1 MITVAL
7 FVLPLLGAAIGLLF
21 TRFPRLRPWQ
31 WVPDV
36 VGSGITALLAL
47 ALLAGAGREETLV
60 GAWFPVSVLGEL
72 MLIRPDALAAGIL
85 FALAIAQLAGA
96 LTRRTASW
104 QRMMAAAT
112 FGVLGLAATANSVI
126 GLLAGMG
133 LADLLTITRRFMR
146 GEDARRVAGN
156 GLVLLLSTS
165 FAVMAIAAVAA
176 TATSLYFPLTQF
188 GARQVGFLGV
198 AVALRHGLLIFHEEN
213 PTARDPG
220 RFDSDVWAT
229 LAPALAG
236 LILILRLPAL
246 GAPPLP
252 DWVLAAAL
260 VAGLLQLARAAA
272 DPRPARATPRAMGGI
287 LALGVAGAAV
297 WQPAPLAAA
306 IIAFALGSALLRR
319 DYGPLLGS
327 PLLRPVAI
335 AGVVAGALLLIGAPL
350 TVGFVA
356 RAGAVDTL
364 MARVGGL
371 GAALIGLA
379 WALAH
384 ALIVIYALRIISSA
398 VLESAPARMDAPLR
412 LRSGQGWSLA
422 ATALL
427 LIAAF
432 AASAAPALFAGT
444 AADAFGTA
452 GAAGWLTW
460 ALGIALGAAT
470 WFFRSRLPAR
480 VRALEPALDT
490 PLSLQPVIGP
500 LVGAATRLSRPL
512 AGLFIALESD
522 GALLWTVAIA
532 LIIILIGR
540 NPGP

>member
-31 WVPDV
+31 WVPDLI
-36 VGSGITALLAL
+36 GSAITALLAL

-72 MLIRPDALAAGIL
+72 MIIRPDALAAGIL
-85 FALAIAQLAGA
+85 FALAVAQLSGA
-96 LTRRTASW
+96 LTRRAASW
-104 QRMMAAAT
+104 QRVMAAAT
-112 FGVLGLAATANSVI
+112 FGVLGLAASAYNVI
-126 GLLAGMG
+126 GLLAGLG
-133 LADLLTITRRFMR
+133 LVDLFTIARRFMR
-146 GEDARRVAGN
+146 GEDARRVAGD

-165 FAVMAIAAVAA
+165 FAVMALAAVAA

-198 AVALRHGLLIFHEEN
+198 AVALRHGLSVFHEEN
-213 PTARDPG
+213 PAARDPG

-252 DWVLAAAL
+252 DWVLALAL
-260 VAGLLQLARAAA
+260 AAGLIQLARAAA
-272 DPRPARATPRAMGGI
+272 DPRPARAAPRAMGGI
-287 LALGVAGAAV
+287 LALGVLSAAF

-327 PLLRPVAI
+327 PLLRGVAA
-335 AGVVAGALLLIGAPL
+335 AGVVTGALLLVGAPL
-350 TVGFVA
+350 TVGFA
-356 RAGAVDTL
+356 AQAGAVDAL
-364 MARVGGL
+364 MARVSGI
-371 GAALIGLA
+371 GAVLVGLA

-384 ALIVIYALRIISSA
+384 ALIVIYALRIISNA
-398 VLESAPARMDAPLR
+398 APEYAAARIDAR
-412 LRSGQGWSLA
+412 WALA

-427 LIAAF
+427 LVAAL
-432 AASAAPALFAGT
+432 AASLAPALFAGT
-444 AADAFGTA
+444 APDAFGAA

-460 ALGIALGAAT
+460 AFGIALGSVT

-522 GALLWTVAIA
+522 GALLWTVTIA

>member
-31 WVPDV
+31 WVPDLI
-36 VGSGITALLAL
+36 GSGAAALLAL
-47 ALLAGAGREETLV
+47 ALLAGAGREETLF

-85 FALAIAQLAGA
+85 FALAIAQVSGA
-96 LTRRTASW
+96 LTRRAASW
-104 QRMMAAAT
+104 QRVMAAAT
-112 FGVLGLAATANSVI
+112 FGVLGLAASAYNVI
-126 GLLAGMG
+126 GLLAGLG
-133 LADLLTITRRFMR
+133 LADLFTIARRFMR
-146 GEDARRVAGN
+146 GEDARRVAGD

-188 GARQVGFLGV
+188 GARQVGFFGV
-198 AVALRHGLLIFHEEN
+198 AVALRHGLSVFHEEN
-213 PTARDPG
+213 PAARDPG

-252 DWVLAAAL
+252 DWVLALAL
-260 VAGLLQLARAAA
+260 AAGLIQLARAAM
-272 DPRPARATPRAMGGI
+272 DPQPARAAPRAMSGV
-287 LALGVAGAAV
+287 LALGVLSAAV

-327 PLLRPVAI
+327 PLPRGVAA
-335 AGVVAGALLLIGAPL
+335 AGVVSGALLLVGAPL
-350 TVGFVA
+350 TVGFAA
-356 RAGAVDTL
+356 RAGAVDAL
-364 MARVGGL
+364 MARVSGL
-371 GAALIGLA
+371 GAGLIGLA

-384 ALIVIYALRIISSA
+384 ALIVIYALRIITRAAPEAA
-398 VLESAPARMDAPLR
+398 VARIDPPLR
-412 LRSGQGWSLA
+412 LRSGQGWPLA

-427 LIAAF
+427 LIAAL
-432 AASAAPALFAGT
+432 AVSLAPALFAGT
-444 AADAFGTA
+444 TADAFGVA

-470 WFFRSRLPAR
+470 WVFRARLPAR
-480 VRALEPALDT
+480 LRALEPALDT
-490 PLSLQPVIGP
+490 PLSLQPIIGP
-500 LVGAATRLSRPL
+500 LIGAATRLSRPL

-522 GALLWTVAIA
+522 GALLWTVTIA
-532 LIIILIGR
+532 LVIILIGR

>member
-1 MITVAL
+1 MVAL
-7 FVLPLLGAAIGLLF
+7 FVLPLVGAAIGLLF

-36 VGSGITALLAL
+36 IGSGITALLAL
-47 ALLAGAGREETLV
+47 IVLAGAGREETLF

-85 FALAIAQLAGA
+85 FALAVAQLAGA
-96 LTRRTASW
+96 LTRRAASW
-104 QRMMAAAT
+104 QRVMAAAT
-112 FGVLGLAATANSVI
+112 FGALGLAASAYNVI
-126 GLLAGMG
+126 GLLAGIG
-133 LADLLTITRRFMR
+133 LADLFATARRFMR

-156 GLVLLLSTS
+156 GLLLLLSTT
-165 FAVMAIAAVAA
+165 FAVMAVAAVAA

-188 GARQVGFLGV
+188 GSRQVGFLGV
-198 AVALRHGLLIFHEEN
+198 AVALRHGLSIFHEEN

-229 LAPALAG
+229 LAPAVAG

-252 DWVLAAAL
+252 DWVLAVAL
-260 VAGLLQLARAAA
+260 AAGLIQLARAAM
-272 DPRPARATPRAMGGI
+272 DPHPARSAPRAMGGI
-287 LALGVAGAAV
+287 LALGVVGAAAS
-297 WQPAPLAAA
+297 QPAPLAAA

-319 DYGPLLGS
+319 DYGPLHRS
-327 PLLRPVAI
+327 PLLRGVAL
-335 AGVVAGALLLIGAPL
+335 AGVIAGALLLVGPPL

-356 RAGAVDTL
+356 RAGAVDGL
-364 MARVGGL
+364 MARVAGL
-371 GAALIGLA
+371 GALMIGLA

-384 ALIVIYALRIISSA
+384 ALITLYALRIVSRASPEA
-398 VLESAPARMDAPLR
+398 AASRLDPPLR
-412 LRSGQGWSLA
+412 LRSGHGWALG
-422 ATALL
+422 ATLLL
-427 LIAAF
+427 LIAALV
-432 AASAAPALFAGT
+432 ASVAPALFGGSLAVAF
-444 AADAFGTA
+444 AATGV
-452 GAAGWLTW
+452 AGWLTW
-460 ALGIALGAAT
+460 TAGIALGATVWA
-470 WFFRSRLPAR
+470 FRSRLPAR
-480 VRALEPALDT
+480 LRALEPALDA
-490 PLSLQPVIGP
+490 PLSLQPVISP
-500 LVGAATRLSRPL
+500 LVGAMTRLSRPL